1 VNTRL
6 RFAALGFGILCL
18 LMALSTQTAS
28 SQVIRAEARVDSS
41 HYLIGDWINL
51 TVEVEH
57 TGNVTLV
64 WPQLTD
70 SLKSLEVIRQSEP
83 TVVQTGMR
91 IFERKQWTLASYDSG
106 LFIIPAL
113 SIPYTQTND
122 TTKRF
127 VHTSPLFISVRSVP
141 IDTTQDIKDIKPPL
155 SVPLSLAEILPYLLA
170 LVGIGAIA
178 WLAYVYLKKR
188 KRGESILPPP
198 PPRPAHEVALEALR
212 ILEAE
217 RLWQRGKVKEYHSR
231 LTDILRTY
239 IERRHGIMAM
249 EMTTD
254 ETLKALT
261 AALPQDGTPVL
272 STLEEI
278 LLRADLVKFARFQPL
293 PEENE
298 RSMALA
304 RSFIEST
311 KTVQEPE
318 TLQQRVEKV
327 EG

>member
-1 VNTRL
+1 
-6 RFAALGFGILCL
+6 
-18 LMALSTQTAS
+18 
-28 SQVIRAEARVDSS
+28 
-41 HYLIGDWINL
+41 
-51 TVEVEH
+51 
-57 TGNVTLV
+57 
-64 WPQLTD
+64 
-70 SLKSLEVIRQSEP
+70 
-83 TVVQTGMR
+83 MR

-127 VHTSPLFISVRSVP
+127 VHTSPLSISVRSVP

-155 SVPLSLAEILPYLLA
+155 SVPLSLAEVLPYLLA
-170 LVGIGAIA
+170 LVGIGATA